1 MTFAGAIKSVF
12 TRWKDYRGVS
22 DRREYWYFTLFAA
35 LVGMVCGTIDSLI
48 SGNQNSATILTL
60 SNLVQF
66 ALLFWVI
73 PMTIRRFHDAGF
85 SGYWFLLGLVPII
98 VAVIQSR
105 AILLF
110 IDTFKVYATIAE
122 PTKAQD
128 LMLLDRFGSAFG
140 VVLATAI
147 PINIFL
153 FVVTLL
159 KTKPS
164 WRGNRFAPVTQ
175 PPVDGWA

>member
-12 TRWKDYRGVS
+12 TRWNDYRGVS
-22 DRREYWYFTLFAA
+22 DRREYWYFTLFAT
-35 LVGMVCGTIDSLI
+35 LVGMVCGTLDSLI
-48 SGNQNSATILTL
+48 AGRQSSPTIFTL
-60 SNLVQF
+60 SNLVQI
-66 ALLFWVI
+66 ALYIWVI
-73 PMTIRRFHDAGF
+73 PMMVRRFHDAGF
-85 SGYWFLLGLVPII
+85 SGYWLLLSLVPII

-110 IDTFKVYATIAE
+110 VDTFMVYATVAE

-128 LMLLDRFGSAFG
+128 LMLLDRFGAAFG
-140 VVLATAI
+140 VVLLTFI
-147 PINIFL
+147 PIQIFL

-159 KTKPS
+159 KSKPS

-175 PPVDGWA
+175 PPADGWV